1 MFREEACWLEDASH
15 IFLAEMHFLRDLVA
29 RIAQGYPLPGPITVD
44 LFRKVDGEGAPYRLT
59 LALGEGKDPFGSL
72 TLTQGLLARC
82 RSDLDLQRE
91 LTSRIMSAIEL
102 GLLIA
107 PRAEAVSGPAF
118 RVRDPRFSLAVPVR
132 ITVHEAA
139 GLPAPRR
146 LEGVTANVSEGGV
159 AVDLPERLEPWTPV
173 SLRVEAEEGTVSLD
187 GLVVW
192 AAEQAPAGAVR
203 HGCIIVAMDPNQ
215 REVWRRLL
223 KTFGFQRLYARHRP
237 RFPLATPVRCSVEA
251 VPPALEGE
259 AENVSESGLLVRL
272 PLALAVGTAVQAAL
286 RLGDTLWERAARVIW
301 VLGATAEDGR
311 RIYRHGM
318 EFTGDPL
325 PQDVVLALYRL
336 AQGSRGERAGG
347 A

>member
-1 MFREEACWLEDASH
+1 MEDQPH
-15 IFLAEMHFLRDLVA
+15 IFLAEIHFLRDLVA
-29 RIAQGYPLPGPITVD
+29 RISQRYPLPGSITVD
-44 LFRKVDGEGAPYRLT
+44 LLRSIEYEGAPYRLT
-59 LALGEGKDPFGSL
+59 LALGAGKDPFGSL
-72 TLTQGLLARC
+72 TLTESLLTRC

-107 PRAEAVSGPAF
+107 PRAEAVPGPAF
-118 RVRDPRFSLAVPVR
+118 RARDPRFPLAVPVR
-132 ITVHEAA
+132 ITVQEAA

-173 SLRVEAEEGTVSLD
+173 LLRVEAGGETVSLEA
-187 GLVVW
+187 LVVW
-192 AAEQAPAGAVR
+192 AAEQPPAGPVR
-203 HGCIIVAMDPNQ
+203 HGCVIVAMDATQ

-223 KTFGFQRLYARHRP
+223 KTFGYQRLYKRGRP

-259 AENVSESGLLVRL
+259 AENVSEGGLLVQL
-272 PLALAVGTAVQAAL
+272 PLALAVGTPVQAAL
-286 RLGDTLWERAARVIW
+286 RLDDTVAERPARVIW
-301 VLGATAEDGR
+301 VLGATAGDGR

-325 PQDVVLALYRL
+325 PRDVVLQIYRL
-336 AQGSRGERAGG
+336 AKGARGERAGG